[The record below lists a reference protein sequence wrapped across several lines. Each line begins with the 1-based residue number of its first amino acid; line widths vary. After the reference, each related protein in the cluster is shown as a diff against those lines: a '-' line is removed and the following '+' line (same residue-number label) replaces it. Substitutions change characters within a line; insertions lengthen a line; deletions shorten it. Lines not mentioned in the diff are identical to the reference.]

1 MPSAAESFPPA
12 PGLPLSD
19 EENGSPSSLASSRD
33 SAAADPKSASAQ
45 SVRLYATIFSSMQSA
60 EKAVADAVQ
69 NTAAAVFR
77 R

>member
-1 MPSAAESFPPA
+1 
-12 PGLPLSD
+12 
-19 EENGSPSSLASSRD
+19 
-33 SAAADPKSASAQ
+33 
-45 SVRLYATIFSSMQSA
+45 VRLYATIFSSMQSA